1 MKQRRLHRSVGW
13 IICLVLLGLLTGWGC
28 TQNFF
33 TLSQEPPPQTP
44 PQQTVSQKLSSFRF
58 GVIYHTY
65 ADVYAQPDVNSERLT
80 QCMYGEVVRIDQEDT
95 WWYSVK
101 VGPYPELSG
110 WIHKSALTV
119 LAANALYIKE
129 RNLKTIIIRQD
140 SSRVFVWPSNAFEIM
155 MGTELPFM
163 GESEKWYLVRL
174 PTNDIG
180 RIAREAVYPSVM
192 AQPLIQS
199 KQPVAQPKQ
208 PMTPSK
214 QPVAQPKQPVV
225 PSKQPLVLDF
235 LENSP
240 QRQEIITTAQ
250 RFLGKVYIWGG
261 TTSHGVDCSGL
272 SYLVY
277 KLNGIELPR
286 VSWLQFHDGIGKK
299 IEKSELQQGDLVF
312 FHTYRRGPSHVGIY
326 IGNNQFIHASPSAGV
341 TTNNLND
348 PYFKKRYVGAKTLLS
363 PS

>member
-1 MKQRRLHRSVGW
+1 MKQRRLHRSIGW
-13 IICLVLLGLLTGWGC
+13 IVGLVLLGLLSGWGC

-33 TLSQEPPPQTP
+33 TLLQDTPQTP
-44 PQQTVSQKLSSFRF
+44 SPQMTSQKPNSFRF

-110 WIHKSALTV
+110 WIHKSAMTV

-129 RNLKTIIIRQD
+129 RNLRTITIRQD
-140 SSRVFVWPSNAFEIM
+140 SGRVFVWPSNAFEIV
-155 MGTELPFM
+155 MGTELPFI

-192 AQPLIQS
+192 VQPLIQS
-199 KQPVAQPKQ
+199 KQPVAQS
-208 PMTPSK
+208 T
-214 QPVAQPKQPVV
+214 
-225 PSKQPLVLDF
+225 QPLIQPQQPQVQVF
-235 LENSP
+235 WEISP
-240 QRQEIITTAQ
+240 QRQDIITTAQ

-261 TTSHGVDCSGL
+261 TTPHGVDCSGL

-277 KLNGIELPR
+277 KLNVIELPR
-286 VSWLQFHDGIGKK
+286 VSWLQFDNDIGKK
-299 IEKSELQQGDLVF
+299 IGKSELQQGDLVF